1 MNNVIKTV
9 VTIGII
15 VVLVFVALK
24 LLGFALK
31 IVLPIAILAFIAYII
46 YMLVTGKKPEFK

>member
-15 VVLVFVALK
+15 VVLVFVALQV
-24 LLGFALK
+24 LGFALRF
-31 IVLPIAILAFIAYII
+31 VLPIAILAFIAYIV

>member
-9 VTIGII
+9 ISVGII

-24 LLGFALK
+24 VLGFALQF
-31 IVLPIAILAFIAYII
+31 VLPIAILAFIAYVV

>member
-9 VTIGII
+9 ITIGVI

-31 IVLPIAILAFIAYII
+31 VVLPIAILAFIAYII